1 MKKKKPNEIT
11 ENKEMGYVDLDDES
25 NDEVRFSYLHPNF
38 ETKIEEFSKEK
49 NLEVL
54 KKRLSYWL
62 GTYWL
67 QFDDAYLK
75 PKLICNWPEVK
86 KEHDEISEV
95 ITDVI
100 KKYLEEKK
108 KKKLYLADKENN
120 NENGEGNELREKLYD
135 GENEE
140 DHHDYQTNYQHLQD
154 EQDENETT
162 NINKKRNSSD

>member
-1 MKKKKPNEIT
+1 MTAINI
-11 ENKEMGYVDLDDES
+11 
-25 NDEVRFSYLHPNF
+25 
-38 ETKIEEFSKEK
+38 
-49 NLEVL
+49 EVL

-108 KKKLYLADKENN
+108 KKKLYMADKENN
-120 NENGEGNELREKLYD
+120 EMGEKGNELKERLNE
-135 GENEE
+135 GENDE

-154 EQDENETT
+154 DQDENETPT
-162 NINKKRNSSD
+162 IKNQKYS

>member
-1 MKKKKPNEIT
+1 MINYKKNKTK
-11 ENKEMGYVDLDDES
+11 ENKEELEYHNLDDEYT
-25 NDEVRFSYLHPNF
+25 NEFRFSYLHPNF
-38 ETKIEEFSKEK
+38 DNKLEEFSKEK

-86 KEHDEISEV
+86 KEHDEIAEV

-100 KKYLEEKK
+100 KKYLEEKYNQK
-108 KKKLYLADKENN
+108 EEEENN
-120 NENGEGNELREKLYD
+120 NIESEKGSEKNEKFIK
-135 GENEE
+135 NEE
-140 DHHDYQTNYQHLQD
+140 YNDYQTNYMKLQD
-154 EQDENETT
+154 EQNETE
-162 NINKKRNSSD
+162 NK